1 MENIKAEMKQTSLIK
16 NKMNLLFIIIMVCF
30 AVLIMQQIFIIQ
42 SMDKIKRKVDH
53 RYFNITN
60 SMQDIYN
67 VEIETLHGRVVKK

>member
-16 NKMNLLFIIIMVCF
+16 NKMNLLFIIIIVCF
-30 AVLIMQQIFIIQ
+30 AVLFMQQIFIIQ

>member
-16 NKMNLLFIIIMVCF
+16 NKMNLLFIIIIVCF
-30 AVLIMQQIFIIQ
+30 AVLFIQQIFIIQ

-67 VEIETLHGRVVKK
+67 VEIETLHGRVIKK

>member
-16 NKMNLLFIIIMVCF
+16 NKMNLLFIIIIVCF
-30 AVLIMQQIFIIQ
+30 AVLFIQQIFIIQ

-67 VEIETLHGRVVKK
+67 VEIETLHGRVIEK

>member
-16 NKMNLLFIIIMVCF
+16 NKINLLFIIIIVCF
-30 AVLIMQQIFIIQ
+30 AVLFMQQIFIIQ